1 MKTIMKRLM
10 MAAVLAIAMIGSM
23 AACGITTKPSIP
35 FVQKMRSEDYMY
47 RILDGEWFRD
57 DQCGKIV
64 VDCSGDEKTVA
75 MYEMTD
81 NGNWVPVGKTV
92 ILKLEYPAGED
103 TVVKFHFVSADEKN
117 ETNEWILDHEFVL
130 DTEKEILKF
139 KVSDYNLQEY
149 TKK

>member
-1 MKTIMKRLM
+1 M
-10 MAAVLAIAMIGSM
+10 
-23 AACGITTKPSIP
+23 
-35 FVQKMRSEDYMY
+35 
-47 RILDGEWFRD
+47 
-57 DQCGKIV
+57 

-81 NGNWVPVGKTV
+81 NGNWVPVGETV

-117 ETNEWILDHEFVL
+117 ETNELILDHEFVL